1 MTSTTPNRSYF
12 WTGTVRDEQHAD
24 SSVYMRNEDIERGG
38 MIWKTYPERLQ
49 EAGITWKFYQNELT
63 NSGLAGEEDAWLG
76 NFGCSLLECF
86 AAYNVEAYSG
96 FAPALQAQIADIMPQ
111 TSKLEDEV
119 GKEKDPR
126 ALARLRT
133 RIEHAQKRITEL
145 QAQLPD
151 SAEARYGRLTNE
163 QRALH
168 HAACVTNAGDPNYRA
183 LESLPFEGE
192 GKA

>member
-1 MTSTTPNRSYF
+1 MLLETRMPHGGSTPHSRNSQIDAWNGGRHDGWIEAKRSHMPEYAENPLTMGHYTREDLPFYYVLADAFTVCDQNYCSVMTSTTPNRSYF

-96 FAPALQAQIADIMPQ
+96 FAPALQAQIADIM
-111 TSKLEDEV
+111 
-119 GKEKDPR
+119 
-126 ALARLRT
+126 
-133 RIEHAQKRITEL
+133 
-145 QAQLPD
+145 
-151 SAEARYGRLTNE
+151 
-163 QRALH
+163 
-168 HAACVTNAGDPNYRA
+168 
-183 LESLPFEGE
+183 
-192 GKA
+192 